1 MKSPHRTHN
10 CGNSKELFWSHVLIR
25 ESSLHPPY
33 QCRLAGKRVVTQKD
47 SKSQLCPLAVLYKCK
62 GLDFNFA
69 ITKMPTKVLGDA
81 FDRLPVLGNKLAN
94 VVEKVLCARAQTVVS
109 DINDCTEV
117 ICTEIFARISKLK
130 KEDVKMTLKQRALK
144 DLYDA
149 LKANGLTDV
158 AHVSTQ
164 SSGNLM
170 VIFEMPIPVV
180 QNYLEQLNA
189 TKMTDALVHK
199 ELSQLWAKSD
209 QYHYKGI
216 SQLQLLRGSLIVS
229 RFEFSFPL
237 FFCSFE
243 LLCSFVS
250 SLSLPPNPNQDHRT

>member
-1 MKSPHRTHN
+1 MSNEAFFFGISHRTHN
-10 CGNSKELFWSHVLIR
+10 CKNSKTQKSFFFFFFVLVLLIR
-25 ESSLHPPY
+25 ESSSIHPPS

-62 GLDFNFA
+62 GLDFDFT
-69 ITKMPTKVLGDA
+69 ITKMSTKVIGDA
-81 FDRLPVLGNKLAN
+81 FARLPVLGNKLAN
-94 VVEKVLCARAQTVVS
+94 VVEKVLCARAQTIS
-109 DINDCTEV
+109 EINDCTEE
-117 ICTEIFARISKLK
+117 ICTEIFARVSKLK

-149 LKANGLTDV
+149 LKANGFTDV
-158 AHVSTQ
+158 AHVSTE

-216 SQLQLLRGSLIVS
+216 SQLQLLRGSLMVS
-229 RFEFSFPL
+229 RFEPFFFP
-237 FFCSFE
+237 F
-243 LLCSFVS
+243 
-250 SLSLPPNPNQDHRT
+250 